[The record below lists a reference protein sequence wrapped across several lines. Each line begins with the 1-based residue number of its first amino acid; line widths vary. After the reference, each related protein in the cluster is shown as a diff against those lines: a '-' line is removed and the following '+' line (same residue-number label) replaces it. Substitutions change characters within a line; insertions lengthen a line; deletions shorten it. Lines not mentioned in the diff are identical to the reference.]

1 MSTSEYELKGNAET
15 VKDADNI
22 NAESAA
28 DSLNDTMQNLKSN
41 ASFNYSARKK
51 IEEYLENKI
60 LTKLTRDTFDDYG

>member
-1 MSTSEYELKGNAET
+1 MNTSENELKGNAET
-15 VKDADNI
+15 GKDTDNI

-28 DSLNDTMQNLKSN
+28 GNLNDTMRNLKSN
-41 ASFNYSARKK
+41 ASFNYSARRK